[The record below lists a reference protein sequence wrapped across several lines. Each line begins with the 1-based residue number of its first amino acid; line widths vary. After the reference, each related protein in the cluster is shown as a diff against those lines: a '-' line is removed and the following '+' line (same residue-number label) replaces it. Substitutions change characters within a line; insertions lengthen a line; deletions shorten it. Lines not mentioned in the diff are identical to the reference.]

1 MKILITGFEPFGG
14 EQINPALEAIQLL
27 PATICG
33 ASIIKEKVPTVFG
46 KVKSLMEQLIDKHQP
61 DVVIN
66 VGQAGGRNSISFERI
81 AINIDDAK
89 IPDNEGNQPLDC
101 VIQKSG
107 APAYFT
113 QLPIKA
119 MLRALSEEGIPA
131 AVSNTAGTF
140 VCNHIMYQVQFLI
153 QTRYPNLQ
161 AGFIHV
167 PYVLEQKTRSNQ
179 TSFFLPLETITAG
192 IEKAIV
198 TIIEYQNQPDI
209 KEVGGQ
215 LH

>member
-1 MKILITGFEPFGG
+1 MRILITGFEPFGC
-14 EQINPALEAIQLL
+14 EQMNPSFEAIQLL

-33 ASIIKEKVPTVFG
+33 GAIIKAKIPTVFG
-46 KVKSLMEQLIDKHQP
+46 KATSIMEQLIEQHQP
-61 DVVIN
+61 DIVIN

-101 VIQKSG
+101 VIQKNG
-107 APAYFT
+107 ASAYFT

-119 MLRALSEEGIPA
+119 MLRALTEEGIPA
-131 AVSNTAGTF
+131 TVSNTAGTF
-140 VCNHIMYQVQFLI
+140 VCNHIMYQVQYLI
-153 QTRYPNLQ
+153 QTRYPTLQ

-167 PYVLEQKTRSNQ
+167 PYVLEQKTLSNQ
-179 TSFFLPLETITAG
+179 AAFFLPLETIAAG
-192 IEKAIV
+192 IKKAIA
-198 TIIEYQNQPDI
+198 TIIEYQNQSDI